1 MFLKFL
7 NLVLYLLRIKII
19 KINNITSV
27 ILRTEVMIKNN
38 YSMSYT
44 YVIIVSIRF
53 ANGATEKICRYTC
66 DTNLNPIDKIMDKLK
81 ATLIDKD
88 GTPTLEFAN
97 WILEN
102 CPEFLPSDILDE
114 DSKVIL
120 EFVDSLPAIN
130 I

>member
-1 MFLKFL
+1 
-7 NLVLYLLRIKII
+7 
-19 KINNITSV
+19 
-27 ILRTEVMIKNN
+27 MIKNN
-38 YSMSYT
+38 YSKAYT
-44 YVIIVSIRF
+44 YTIIVNIIF
-53 ANGATEKICRYTC
+53 ANGVKEKLCRYTC
-66 DTNLNPIDKIMDKLK
+66 DINLNPINKIMDKLK

-97 WILEN
+97 WIIEN

-120 EFVDSLPAIN
+120 EFVDSLPNIN